1 MQDEKKTFLKTQFDV
16 FDIYS
21 IGFETVGLKFMRFLL
36 HFINLLDILK
46 KKKYLSIQITQA
58 KLLTCFGVILNSED
72 KQIPKLYLNLHFN

>member
-1 MQDEKKTFLKTQFDV
+1 MSLEEGVDGIGTRQEEEVGEGVQVIDVCLKIFRKTQFDV

-46 KKKYLSIQITQA
+46 KKKYL
-58 KLLTCFGVILNSED
+58 
-72 KQIPKLYLNLHFN
+72 